1 MDTAMTLG
9 AAVTLAQDAVLQ
21 LLLLAAPLLVASVV
35 VGLVV
40 AILQAATSIHEQ
52 TLSFV
57 PKIFAVIGVALLLG
71 PWLGAS
77 MVDFTTRL
85 FESIPELGAMP

>member
-1 MDTAMTLG
+1 MASAMTLG
-9 AAVTLAQDAVLQ
+9 VAVSLARDAVLQ
-21 LLLLAAPLLVASVV
+21 LLVLAAPMLVASVV
-35 VGLVV
+35 VGLAVSIV
-40 AILQAATSIHEQ
+40 QAATSIQEQ

-57 PKIFAVIGVALLLG
+57 PKIFAVIAVALLLG

-85 FESIPELGAMP
+85 FASIPEMGAMP

>member
-1 MDTAMTLG
+1 MTLG
-9 AAVTLAQDAVLQ
+9 AAVALARDGVLQ
-21 LLLLAAPLLVASVV
+21 LLILAAPFLVASVV

-40 AILQAATSIHEQ
+40 SIVQAATSIQEQ

-71 PWLGAS
+71 PWLGSS

-85 FESIPELGAMP
+85 FETIPQMGATP

>member
-1 MDTAMTLG
+1 MAEGMTLG
-9 AAVTLAQDAVLQ
+9 AAATLARDAVLQ
-21 LLLLAAPLLVASVV
+21 LLVLAAPMLVASVV
-35 VGLVV
+35 VGLAVSIV
-40 AILQAATSIHEQ
+40 QAATSIQEQ

-77 MVDFTTRL
+77 MVDYTTRL
-85 FESIPELGAMP
+85 FESIPTLGAMP

>member
-1 MDTAMTLG
+1 MTLG
-9 AAVTLAQDAVLQ
+9 AAATLARDAVLQ
-21 LLLLAAPLLVASVV
+21 LLVLAAPMLVASVV
-35 VGLVV
+35 VGLAVSIV
-40 AILQAATSIHEQ
+40 QAATSIHEQ

-77 MVDFTTRL
+77 MVDYTTRL
-85 FESIPELGAMP
+85 FESIPALGAMP

>member
-1 MDTAMTLG
+1 M
-9 AAVTLAQDAVLQ
+9 
-21 LLLLAAPLLVASVV
+21 PCCSCCCWRRRCWWRASWL
-35 VGLVV
+35 GLVV

-85 FESIPELGAMP
+85 FESIPEMGAMP

>member
-1 MDTAMTLG
+1 MQAAMTLG
-9 AAVTLAQDAVLQ
+9 AAVTLAREAVLQ
-21 LLLLAAPLLVASVV
+21 LLMLAAPLLVASVV
-35 VGLVV
+35 VGLAV
-40 AILQAATSIHEQ
+40 AILQAATSIQEQ

-85 FESIPELGAMP
+85 FESIPAMAAMP

>member
-1 MDTAMTLG
+1 MAAAMTLG
-9 AAVTLAQDAVLQ
+9 TVVSLARDAVLQ
-21 LLLLAAPLLVASVV
+21 LLVLAAPLMVASVL

-40 AILQAATSIHEQ
+40 AVVQAATSIQEQ

-57 PKIFAVIGVALLLG
+57 PKIFAVLGVALLLG

-77 MVDFTTRL
+77 MIDFTTRL
-85 FESIPELGAMP
+85 FESIPALAAMP

>member
-1 MDTAMTLG
+1 MEAAMSLGTAV
-9 AAVTLAQDAVLQ
+9 ALARDAVLQ
-21 LLLLAAPLLVASVV
+21 LLILATPLLVASVV
-35 VGLVV
+35 VGLAVSIV
-40 AILQAATSIHEQ
+40 QAATSIQEQ

>member
-1 MDTAMTLG
+1 MAAAMTLG

-21 LLLLAAPLLVASVV
+21 LLMLAAPLLVASVV
-35 VGLVV
+35 VGLAVS
-40 AILQAATSIHEQ
+40 ILQAATSIQEQ
-52 TLSFV
+52 TLSLV

-77 MVDFTTRL
+77 MVDFTIRL
-85 FESIPELGAMP
+85 FESIPAMGAMP

>member
-1 MDTAMTLG
+1 MESALTLG
-9 AAVTLAQDAVLQ
+9 SAVALARDAVLQ

-40 AILQAATSIHEQ
+40 SILQAATSIQEQ

-77 MVDFTTRL
+77 MVDYTTRL
-85 FESIPELGAMP
+85 FESIPHIGALP

>member
-1 MDTAMTLG
+1 MESAMTLG
-9 AAVTLAQDAVLQ
+9 SAVALAQDAVLQ
-21 LLLLAAPLLVASVV
+21 LLILAAPLLVASVV

-40 AILQAATSIHEQ
+40 SIVQAATSIQEQ

-77 MVDFTTRL
+77 MVDYTTRL
-85 FESIPELGAMP
+85 FESIPQIGGLP